1 MLTLRGE
8 HFCFTENIGVID
20 QIGPLPTLWSV
31 FPLSP
36 GPSNPLSDALAGRI
50 SRGNGICSAGPRGH
64 PLVAGVL
71 LSPENPPATR
81 SPALRCYDGQLAVNH
96 HD

>member
-50 SRGNGICSAGPRGH
+50 SRGNGNLAAAS
-64 PLVAGVL
+64 
-71 LSPENPPATR
+71 
-81 SPALRCYDGQLAVNH
+81 LRNGL
-96 HD
+96 